1 MLLSLCKQI
10 FMKLLLL
17 LLLTVITANQL
28 QAQRSILIKN
38 IAVVDVRK
46 GALLPNRNVL
56 LEGDKITSISKA
68 GANAVTK
75 ADTVIDGSG
84 LFLIPGLWDFH
95 THIWNDATTF
105 PLLIAN
111 GITGVRGMFEQINN
125 VNKWRENIST
135 GKYAGPSIF
144 SAGPIVDGPKPIWP
158 GSVAVADAQQGKK
171 VVDSL
176 KNKLNVD
183 FIKVYSLLSRES
195 YFAIAEESK
204 KQNILF
210 AGHVPNVL
218 TVLEAAQA
226 GQSTQ
231 EHLYGFLEA
240 ASDSADTWFAYQ
252 RGELKDSAWKK
263 RNFRKQFLFRTFNE
277 KKLKA
282 ILKEIKKTN
291 TWICPTL
298 TVNRGIAYVN
308 DTTLLDDPRMVYM
321 GPFIRN
327 FWDYRKDFRFQ
338 SYKPVDFEDNR
349 KEFELKLKITGMIH
363 KAGIPILAGT
373 DFPNPHCYPGFGVH
387 DELEWLVKAGLT
399 PAAALQT
406 ATINPAKYMNRFAT
420 EGSVA
425 VNKKANLVLLA
436 ANPLQNISNT
446 KQIQMVILNGKVFT
460 AEQLQQMLESIK
472 KLVAAVPQQS
482 SATGFHV
489 HDDE

>member
-1 MLLSLCKQI
+1 
-10 FMKLLLL
+10 MKF
-17 LLLTVITANQL
+17 LLTLSVVLFL
-28 QAQRSILIKN
+28 QVGFAQTVLIKN
-38 IAVVDVRK
+38 AVIVDVEDGKLISNRQ
-46 GALLPNRNVL
+46 LLIRNGVI
-56 LEGDKITSISKA
+56 ESIHKS
-68 GANAVTK
+68 NASVTT
-75 ADTVIDGSG
+75 DSVIDAKGMY
-84 LFLIPGLWDFH
+84 LIPGLWDFH

-111 GITGVRGMFEQINN
+111 GVTGVRGMFEDVNN
-125 VNKWRENIST
+125 VKRWRQNISD
-135 GKYAGPSIF
+135 GKYPALSIF
-144 SAGPIVDGPKPIWP
+144 SAGPIVDGPKPVWP
-158 GSVAVADAQQGKK
+158 NSVAVSNAAQGRK

-176 KNKLNVD
+176 KNKLKVD
-183 FIKVYSLLSRES
+183 FVKVYSLLGRES

-231 EHLYGFLEA
+231 EHLYGFIEA

-252 RGELKDSAWKK
+252 RGEVKDSAWKQ
-263 RNFRKQFLFRTFNE
+263 RSFRKAFLFRTFNE
-277 KKLKA
+277 KKLQS

-298 TVNRGIAYVN
+298 AVNRGIAYVN
-308 DTTLLDDPRMVYM
+308 DTTLLDDPRMAYM
-321 GPFIRN
+321 GTFMRN

-373 DFPNPHCYPGFGVH
+373 DFPNPHCYAGFGIH

-399 PAAALQT
+399 PFQALQT
-406 ATINPAKYMNRFAT
+406 ATMNPAKYMNRYAT
-420 EGSVA
+420 EGSIA
-425 VNKKANLVLLA
+425 VNKKANLVFLT

-446 KQIQMVILNGKVFT
+446 KQIQMVMVNGKLFT
-460 AEQLQQMLESIK
+460 KAQLEQMLESVK
-472 KLVAAVPQQS
+472 KMVAALPQQP
-482 SATGFHV
+482 SAIGFHV
-489 HDDE
+489 HEDE